1 MSRLV
6 RHGAVTVLRPS
17 GPLRAE
23 AIESLDK
30 EIQPMLSGG
39 VPYIVVDLTETPLID
54 GAGLE
59 WILTLDETCCRRG
72 GCVRI
77 CGAGELCR
85 DILRITSVGLSV
97 QQFDDLTV
105 ALGSFA

>member
-1 MSRLV
+1 MSRLT

-17 GPLRAE
+17 GPFRAE
-23 AIESLDK
+23 AIESLDQ
-30 EIQPMLSGG
+30 EIQPMLTGG
-39 VPYIVVDLTETPLID
+39 VPYIVIDLCETPLID

-59 WILTLDETCCRRG
+59 WILCLDETCCRRG

-85 DILRITSVGLSV
+85 DILRITAVGSSV

>member
-1 MSRLV
+1 MSRLD
-6 RHGAVTVLRPS
+6 RHGAVTVLRPN

-23 AIESLDK
+23 AIESLDE
-30 EIQPMLSGG
+30 EIRPMLSGG
-39 VPYIVVDLTETPLID
+39 VPYVVIDLTETPLID

-59 WILTLDETCCRRG
+59 WILTLVETCCRRG
-72 GCVRI
+72 GCVRV
-77 CGAGELCR
+77 CSAGELCR

>member
-1 MSRLV
+1 MSRLD
-6 RHGAVTVLRPS
+6 RHGAVSVLRPS
-17 GPLRAE
+17 GPLRAD
-23 AIESLDK
+23 ALESLHEQVDSV
-30 EIQPMLSGG
+30 LSGG
-39 VPYIVVDLTETPLID
+39 VPYIVIDLSETPLID

-59 WILTLDETCCRRG
+59 WILDLDETCCRRG

-77 CGAGELCR
+77 CNAGELCR
-85 DILRITSVGLSV
+85 DTLRITAVGSCV

>member
-1 MSRLV
+1 MSRLD
-6 RHGAVTVLRPS
+6 RHGAVMVLRPS
-17 GPLRAE
+17 GALRVE
-23 AIESLDK
+23 AVESLDQQ
-30 EIQPMLSGG
+30 IRPTLSGG
-39 VPYIVVDLTETPLID
+39 VPYIVLDLAETPLID

-59 WILTLDETCCRRG
+59 WVLALDETCCRRG

-85 DILRITSVGLSV
+85 DILRITAVGSTV
-97 QQFDDLTV
+97 QQFDDLTA

>member
-1 MSRLV
+1 MLRLD
-6 RHGAVTVLRPS
+6 RHGAVTVIRPD

-23 AIESLDK
+23 AVEQLDQETK
-30 EIQPMLSGG
+30 PMLSGG
-39 VPYIVVDLTETPLID
+39 VPYFVVDLSETPLID

-59 WILTLDETCCRRG
+59 WILSLDETCCRRG

-77 CGAGELCR
+77 CSAGELCR
-85 DILRITSVGLSV
+85 DILRVTAVGSSL
-97 QQFDDLTV
+97 QQFEDLTT

>member
-1 MSRLV
+1 MSRV
-6 RHGAVTVLRPS
+6 DRHGAVVVLRPS
-17 GPLRAE
+17 APVRSDS
-23 AIESLDK
+23 IESLD
-30 EIQPMLSGG
+30 EQIQTTLAGGMPYVVLDLS
-39 VPYIVVDLTETPLID
+39 ETPLID

-59 WILTLDETCCRRG
+59 WILELDESCCRRG

-85 DILRITSVGLSV
+85 DILRITAVGTTI
-97 QQFDDLTV
+97 QQFEDLTL

>member
-1 MSRLV
+1 MSQLEQ
-6 RHGAVTVLRPS
+6 HGAVRVLRPS

-23 AIESLDK
+23 AIEPLDE
-30 EIQPMLSGG
+30 EICPLLSGG
-39 VPYIVVDLTETPLID
+39 LPYIVLDLSETPLID

-59 WILTLDETCCRRG
+59 WILSLDETCCRRG

-85 DILRITSVGLSV
+85 DILRITAVGASL
-97 QQFDDLTV
+97 QQFDDLTA

>member
-1 MSRLV
+1 MSRTD

-23 AIESLDK
+23 AIDPLEE
-30 EIQPMLSGG
+30 EIQAMLCGG
-39 VPYIVVDLTETPLID
+39 MPYVVLDLSETPLID

-59 WILTLDETCCRRG
+59 WILELDETCCRRG

-77 CGAGELCR
+77 CCAGELCR
-85 DILRITSVGLSV
+85 DILRITAVGATV